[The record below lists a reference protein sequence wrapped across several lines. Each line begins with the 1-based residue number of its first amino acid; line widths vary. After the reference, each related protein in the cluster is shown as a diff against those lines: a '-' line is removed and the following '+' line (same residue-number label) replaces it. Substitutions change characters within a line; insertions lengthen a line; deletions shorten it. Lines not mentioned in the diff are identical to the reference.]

1 MRTKKDPGIRQEVFI
16 NTATELFME
25 KGYESVSI
33 RDVLDAVADKT
44 ASPSVF
50 YYYFSSKDAL
60 YRACVKTVAKSYL
73 ASMTTAFSAEGK
85 TTVEWMLALVSGLE
99 EYLMNERNLIITG
112 ESSPNRMFILDM
124 REQVTVQITGLWAD
138 SLKAFFGFPAE
149 DAHSL
154 AQFLAG
160 GVGEIMFRFMQDGRH
175 DQTSVCD
182 FIERTV
188 RFVMNAIGLPDHQ
201 KEPLMAALKNNMGGT
216 ENEQRTGRS

>member
-1 MRTKKDPGIRQEVFI
+1 MRTKKDPGIRREVFI
-16 NTATELFME
+16 NAATELFME

-50 YYYFSSKDAL
+50 YYYFSSKDEL
-60 YRACVKTVAKSYL
+60 YRACIEAVAKSYL
-73 ASMTTAFSAEGK
+73 SSMTEAFSAEGK

-99 EYLMNERNLIITG
+99 EYLMNERNLIATG

-124 REQVTVQITGLWAD
+124 REQVTVQIAGLWAD
-138 SLKAFFGFPAE
+138 SLKISFGFSDGEAQ
-149 DAHSL
+149 SM

-160 GVGEIMFRFMQDGRH
+160 GVGEIMFQFMQDGRH
-175 DQTSVCD
+175 DRASVCS

-188 RFVMNAIGLPDHQ
+188 RFVMNAMGLPDNQ
-201 KEPLMAALKNNMGGT
+201 KEPLMAALKENTGGT
-216 ENEQRTGRS
+216 